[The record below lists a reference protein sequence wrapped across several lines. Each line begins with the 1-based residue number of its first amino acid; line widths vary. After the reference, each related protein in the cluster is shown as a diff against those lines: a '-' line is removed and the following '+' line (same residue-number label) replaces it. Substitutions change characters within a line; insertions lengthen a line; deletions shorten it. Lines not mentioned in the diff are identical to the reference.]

1 MKTPAVK
8 AFKATYQGRYT
19 LRDSD
24 GDALSMTAMEK
35 VADLLL
41 EIMEVQTC
49 YSLLPPARVEPYQI
63 PQCGSTNFTLG
74 ARDFSSAVS
83 GFCQVF
89 IVTLGLWQAPKL
101 PAAREKNL
109 WYPGYTNLDKRF

>member
-35 VADLLL
+35 VTDLLL
-41 EIMEVQTC
+41 EIMEV
-49 YSLLPPARVEPYQI
+49 
-63 PQCGSTNFTLG
+63 
-74 ARDFSSAVS
+74 
-83 GFCQVF
+83 
-89 IVTLGLWQAPKL
+89 
-101 PAAREKNL
+101 
-109 WYPGYTNLDKRF
+109 